1 MIKSSFL
8 IAGKHAVT
16 EALKNPNRK
25 VLRVF
30 LTEESKKKLNSE
42 NQNKHLLKNVKILYK
57 TNKELDRLCSKDQ
70 ISHQG
75 LIAEIIPL
83 EEANIKEYLTQ
94 NSEKKCITFAAIEGV
109 TDPRNIGSI
118 IRSASSFDIDGIIVV
133 QRSYPDQSKL
143 LYKSASGCIEL
154 LNIFEV
160 SNINT
165 TLKYLKSKNFW
176 ISGFDSQSKN
186 DFLKHNWDGNNV
198 LLFGSEGYGL
208 KYQTKKNSDFL
219 LKININKNVESL
231 NISNSA
237 SIIFHHL
244 HQIKKI
250 IIITGKGLRSKNI
263 DNPYVSKDLSILKNS
278 VPDYINTNSKINNKI
293 KGISKAEIKDGGEG
307 AFYIFLK
314 KLENKF

>member
-1 MIKSSFL
+1 MKKSAFL

-16 EALKNPNRK
+16 EALKNPRRK
-25 VLRVF
+25 VLRIF
-30 LTEESKKKLNSE
+30 LTEESKKNVNSK
-42 NQNKHLLKNVKILYK
+42 NQDKYLLKDIKVFYK
-57 TNKELDRLCSKDQ
+57 TKKELDRLCSKDE

-75 LIAEIIPL
+75 LIAEIEPL
-83 EEANIKEYLTQ
+83 EEVNIKEYLIQ
-94 NSEKKCITFAAIEGV
+94 NSEKKNITFAALEGV

-118 IRSASSFDIDGIIVV
+118 IRSAASFNIDGIIVAE
-133 QRSYPDQSKL
+133 RSYPSQSKL

-165 TLKYLKSKNFW
+165 ALKYLKSKNFW
-176 ISGFDSQSKN
+176 ISGFDSESSK
-186 DFLKHNWDGNNV
+186 DFTKHDWGEKNV

-219 LKININKNVESL
+219 LRININKNVESL

-237 SIIFHHL
+237 SIIFHYI

-250 IIITGKGLRSKNI
+250 ES
-263 DNPYVSKDLSILKNS
+263 S
-278 VPDYINTNSKINNKI
+278 
-293 KGISKAEIKDGGEG
+293 
-307 AFYIFLK
+307 
-314 KLENKF
+314 

>member
-25 VLRVF
+25 VPRVF

-94 NSEKKCITFAAIEGV
+94 NLEKKFITFAAIEEV

-133 QRSYPDQSKL
+133 KRSYPAQSKL

-154 LNIFEV
+154 LKIFEV

-176 ISGFDSQSKN
+176 ISAFDSQCKN

-198 LLFGSEGYGL
+198 LLFGSEGFGMRKHSV
-208 KYQTKKNSDFL
+208 KYTDFL
-219 LKININKNVESL
+219 VKIDINKKIESL

-237 SIIFHHL
+237 AIVFHHL
-244 HQIKKI
+244 
-250 IIITGKGLRSKNI
+250 
-263 DNPYVSKDLSILKNS
+263 D
-278 VPDYINTNSKINNKI
+278 
-293 KGISKAEIKDGGEG
+293 
-307 AFYIFLK
+307 FLK
-314 KLENKF
+314 KNVE